1 MNGLFCE
8 QEQLAVKCGTL
19 TSMYSELERLKQE
32 NWRLERQCNDVSR
45 QLELATHNSANESKV
60 SYVCSVCSVQF

>member
-1 MNGLFCE
+1 M
-8 QEQLAVKCGTL
+8 KCGTL

-45 QLELATHNSANESKV
+45 RLELAAHDSANESKV
-60 SYVCSVCSVQF
+60 SYVCGRVIFSDTAEDVQSN